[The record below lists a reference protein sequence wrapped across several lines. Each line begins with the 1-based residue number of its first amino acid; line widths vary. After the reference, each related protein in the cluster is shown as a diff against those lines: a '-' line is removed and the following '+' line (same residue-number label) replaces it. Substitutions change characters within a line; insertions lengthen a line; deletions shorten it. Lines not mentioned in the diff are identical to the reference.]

1 MEVGKVIGTVIATV
15 KHELYQGKRLLV
27 VQQLTLEGK
36 PQGSPRIAIDYIGA
50 GVGDLVL
57 IGGAPG
63 VAASVFGVEKAPIK
77 DLIMGIID
85 RVDLGSQRIMTL
97 YDELPVEDQ

>member
-1 MEVGKVIGTVIATV
+1 MEIGKVIGTVIATV
-15 KHELYQGKRLLV
+15 KHECYEGKRLLV

-36 PQGSPRIAIDYIGA
+36 AQGSPRIAVDYVGA

-63 VAASVFGVEKAPIK
+63 VAALVFGIEKAPIK

-85 RVDLGSQRIMTL
+85 RVDVDKKRVMTL
-97 YDELPVEDQ
+97 YDNLPVQG

>member
-1 MEVGKVIGTVIATV
+1 MEVGRVIGTVTSTV
-15 KHELYQGKRLLV
+15 KHEVYQGKPLLV
-27 VQQLTLEGK
+27 VQQLSLSGEI
-36 PQGSPRIAIDYIGA
+36 QGEARIAIDYVGA

-63 VAASVFGVEKAPIK
+63 VAASVFGVEKAPIR

-85 RVDLGSQRIMTL
+85 HVDLDRERIMSL
-97 YDELPVEDQ
+97 YDLQNEEG

>member
-27 VQQLTLEGK
+27 VQQLSLDGK
-36 PQGSPRIAIDYIGA
+36 PQGSPRIAIDYVGA

-85 RVDLGSQRIMTL
+85 RVDIGSQRVMTL
-97 YDELPVEDQ
+97 YDDVSTKER